1 MARKKP
7 TGGEGNREADRRYR
21 EGVKKSVRKTSESE
35 REERARDM
43 DEDEVHSARGAEEKG
58 RSRARH

>member
-1 MARKKP
+1 MARKP

-21 EGVKKSVRKTSESE
+21 EHVEKSVRKTPEAD
-35 REERARDM
+35 RAERARDM
-43 DEDEVHSARGAEEKG
+43 DEEEVDSARSAEEKG